1 MAMAGSK
8 RHLQVAADT
17 ITDVEASPLPLEKIP
32 RINCEGSDDCL
43 SSELSFL
50 DSSDSNTQ
58 SHVSMDTSLDSLFS
72 VSSSSMSSSYDEA
85 ESSFSEEDELEQPLY
100 VGVQLTA
107 LQSCICMMQY
117 KFRHSLS
124 KKAFVELIDLNRSSS
139 TPRRPDEQINE
150 NHQETYRQNVWGCG
164 CAKTPLLWMV
174 REVAWR

>member
-1 MAMAGSK
+1 MLNTETNVIIAACVFMAMAGSK
-8 RHLQVAADT
+8 RHLQVAAET
-17 ITDVEASPLPLEKIP
+17 ITDVKASPLPLEKIP

-58 SHVSMDTSLDSLFS
+58 SNVSMDTSLDSLSS
-72 VSSSSMSSSYDEA
+72 VTLSGMSSSYDDA

-117 KFRHSLS
+117 KFRHPLS

-150 NHQETYRQNVWGCG
+150 NHQETYRQNV
-164 CAKTPLLWMV
+164 
-174 REVAWR
+174 